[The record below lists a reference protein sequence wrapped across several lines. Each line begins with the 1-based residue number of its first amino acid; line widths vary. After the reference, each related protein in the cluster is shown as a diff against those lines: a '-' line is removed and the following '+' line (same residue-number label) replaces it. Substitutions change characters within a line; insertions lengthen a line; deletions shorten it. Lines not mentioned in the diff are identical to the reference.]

1 MNATKKRGGTRLGAG
16 RPKTK
21 EDTVVMRIPKSIVEI
36 VKELI
41 KSYEL

>member
-1 MNATKKRGGTRLGAG
+1 MKNKETHGGKRKGAG

-21 EDTVVMRIPKSIVEI
+21 EPTVVMRIPLSKLNQ

-41 KSYEL
+41 NKK